1 MMLSEVGRMRRASFL
16 AFALAA
22 AGWVS
27 LLVGAQAESEP
38 AGQKK
43 TVEEGKLLYGIYCQS
58 CHGSEGRGDGPMARS
73 LKPRPADL
81 TVLSR
86 NNGDEFPLARV
97 LLSIDGR
104 SRVPGQRKGHMPI
117 WGLSLQE
124 ADADINQE
132 DEVREKIEYLIEY
145 LKSIQSKS
153 R

>member
-1 MMLSEVGRMRRASFL
+1 MLAEGSRMRRASFL
-16 AFALAA
+16 AVALVA

-27 LLVGAQAESEP
+27 MLVGAQVESER
-38 AGQKK
+38 AGQQE
-43 TVEEGKLLYGIYCQS
+43 VVDEGKLLYGIYCQS
-58 CHGSEGRGDGPMARS
+58 CHGSEGRGNGPMARS
-73 LKPRPADL
+73 LTPRPTDL

-86 NNGDEFPLARV
+86 NNGGEFPLARV

-124 ADADINQE
+124 ADADTNQE

-145 LKSIQSKS
+145 LKSIQSK
-153 R
+153 

>member
-1 MMLSEVGRMRRASFL
+1 MMLSGVGRMRFATFL
-16 AFALAA
+16 TLGSVV
-22 AGWVS
+22 AGWGS
-27 LLVGAQAESEP
+27 LLVGAQAEAEP
-38 AGQKK
+38 PRQKEA
-43 TVEEGKLLYGIYCQS
+43 VDEGKLLYGIYCQS

-73 LKPRPADL
+73 LRPHPTDL

-104 SRVPGQRKGHMPI
+104 SRVPGHRRGHMPI

-132 DEVREKIEYLIEY
+132 GEVRKKIERLIEY
-145 LKSIQSKS
+145 LKSIQSK
-153 R
+153 